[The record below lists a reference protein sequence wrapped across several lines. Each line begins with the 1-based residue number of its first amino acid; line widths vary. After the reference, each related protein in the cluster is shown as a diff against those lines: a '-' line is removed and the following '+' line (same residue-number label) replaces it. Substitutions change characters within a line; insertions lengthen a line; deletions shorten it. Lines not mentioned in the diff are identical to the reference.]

1 MNDILGYLHFR
12 DFFGILQQQKP
23 NQEEQ
28 HPPLRL
34 LCCCL
39 LLLVQL
45 HDWYTIPPDSLKAI
59 LSRFPL
65 EEVHACRQLI
75 RIAARAAEQREHA
88 EAAGA
93 RAPSSAEAEAL
104 QERHAPLLQDS
115 PSSRPD
121 EGPSTELQNEANHPY
136 TCLWACGGE
145 PSGAPSVSLTN
156 ACALDAAL
164 RRFTADVAG
173 FAAAAAAGTAAK
185 HAFVASGM
193 KAWGPLL
200 PLLLP
205 VLYPS
210 LPTGAFFAPL
220 TSEAAPVG
228 TRRKHPLQP
237 QQQPH
242 GHKRPGTSQR
252 KFSTSKSGSSA
263 PASSCP
269 SPASSVSAA
278 HAGTKPA
285 TQLATTQSARATRQA
300 ALHLCAEAVSWQ
312 WQYASKNYPPEGLN
326 ERAGDALSRFLLGT
340 PYAEPGL
347 NLAKPFL
354 AVILNSSSS
363 EEALAAASQCIEVL
377 IEHLRFSSFSIG
389 SPFPLIL
396 GCIGSCSPS
405 LSTLLVASLSSPDL
419 PLHSSPVAAL
429 QLALAPSAETLLH
442 AAARKTLSLAA
453 LRAPPGAFSR
463 ADNPHGHQGAL
474 KPGLLGAVLRRK
486 GGPPH
491 HKAELLLS
499 YYVFCFDYEKQQT
512 QRLLAAAAAVPA
524 SSAAPDASGASHA
537 RGGGDVPVQLT
548 EETAVA
554 DALLHFLE
562 EAATEVVGEG
572 GPPCSEVAAAL
583 ATELT
588 KVTPYDLC
596 GATWGVFAVAE
607 IVGLIDLNKA
617 HARTASRLRASLAHA
632 TLLGLRHCCLRAER
646 GPQREAEVGALT
658 SACSLML
665 GESLRHQD
673 TWEELTQRLGVL
685 LYSQGLGGPPPLV
698 SVGPP
703 LVGPLSSSEEIHA
716 VLRSLLPRTL
726 PVSPFLSLRAANHS
740 LFAFVF
746 QGFLDA
752 WQAWGLQ
759 TTQPPLQ
766 QHEENEAVREVL
778 TAHISSAAASF
789 TDLLSP
795 LSDSPPDHVESSRAS
810 CGSLWE
816 EGLSVPSYCAGGEEV
831 EAKEGE
837 AQESGPDFLLSLQC
851 LLFVCQ
857 CGREAFAA
865 ALCSSPREV
874 LKQQGQG
881 EGGGFFGLPYGG
893 LQRWMHLVASF
904 ATFLEGHTAPTA
916 KVLIPTVW
924 SPLDYPTVLLAL
936 QRHAF
941 PSVGAAAASLLGGI
955 EAAAAEREGVACSCL
970 ALMLLYL
977 VARMHSIPY
986 FRGELSVT
994 SLALAWLV
1002 SSRFSLLANLTVSYA
1017 LLAEALFV
1025 RGLLVLCCFS
1035 VSPALSHG
1043 MLRLFS
1049 EALQSCLPEASL
1061 LEGPLPPLTPSEL
1074 LPCENLHPAAL
1085 AEADLADPISRAA
1098 ASLALEPF
1106 PLATWTAGNL
1116 ACKHDTP
1123 DAFELRACLQSSA
1136 TAATLEADCE
1146 ELQLYLASEPLAGV
1160 AAAVCCLIDA
1170 FFERHGES
1178 PPKPSRSLDW
1188 SPVAEDVPAELPL
1201 KAVPEVPRFTE
1212 AMLDA
1217 HYLCTIQNP
1226 LNLLLHLP
1234 ADVILKLLTANVLA
1248 EVILTLLLK
1257 LETYAYMGPPAL
1269 PGRLPEPIAA
1279 DEIVQLQ
1286 ETAAFQVV
1294 IEACCFAEDEAVWE
1308 LVGRFL
1314 DRQANRRPQSLD
1326 ALFAS
1331 GFSLE
1336 AVDQVCRCTKE
1347 VQRLLPLLCRLLRQN
1362 AAFFWETKSEGR
1374 GKDATSEQGNTAG
1387 TPVSTLQ
1394 DDPKSDP
1401 ADGVRI
1407 KAHQTV
1413 TVHPALAPMSRV
1425 DLCLFYLKC
1434 VVCVAC
1440 DLRDNRPYPGE
1451 TRETDPSF
1459 ASENANAVFLEAI
1472 KHSEFHESRP
1482 LCEFVA
1488 AAVPII
1494 FPLFYTFPKLAALV
1508 STFLAHR
1515 KLLRHDGNL
1524 KAPSFGAPCSPQGG
1538 GTFVTKKR
1546 ADAVLE
1552 KLEQDLSRIIELDL

>member
-1 MNDILGYLHFR
+1 
-12 DFFGILQQQKP
+12 
-23 NQEEQ
+23 
-28 HPPLRL
+28 
-34 LCCCL
+34 
-39 LLLVQL
+39 
-45 HDWYTIPPDSLKAI
+45 
-59 LSRFPL
+59 
-65 EEVHACRQLI
+65 
-75 RIAARAAEQREHA
+75 
-88 EAAGA
+88 
-93 RAPSSAEAEAL
+93 
-104 QERHAPLLQDS
+104 
-115 PSSRPD
+115 
-121 EGPSTELQNEANHPY
+121 
-136 TCLWACGGE
+136 
-145 PSGAPSVSLTN
+145 
-156 ACALDAAL
+156 
-164 RRFTADVAG
+164 
-173 FAAAAAAGTAAK
+173 
-185 HAFVASGM
+185 M

-363 EEALAAASQCIEVL
+363 EEALAQTFPAPLSSEHTANTLLHPRGSISVDSLSRRLQISPIGGTWRAAQTSFLSICSTTASDLGPLCAVLQAASQCIEVL

-924 SPLDYPTVLLAL
+924 SPLVSNSSSVQNAKQAHLMVTSPQRVESNLLFGATLQAEDYPTVLLAL

-986 FRGELSVT
+986 FRGAVRAPLYKRPFHYLSSVDDALLVCLYPMVSWLQLVT
-994 SLALAWLV
+994 AG
-1002 SSRFSLLANLTVSYA
+1002 FSLLANLTVSYA

-1123 DAFELRACLQSSA
+1123 DAFELRQNLRLPSAAESSA

-1286 ETAAFQVV
+1286 LMGVDTQAVRGETAAFQVV

-1546 ADAVLE
+1546 ADAVLDLSVHALCFR